1 MGIGCCEEKEYSK
14 KLLEVEN
21 MIAGMKTS
29 VVESEDRTEI
39 SQNVEQKQE
48 MNKKIGKPMQEVHY
62 PNNRKTRKT
71 RENGGEETATKSLKH
86 FLRIHG
92 HTVAV

>member
-39 SQNVEQKQE
+39 S
-48 MNKKIGKPMQEVHY
+48 
-62 PNNRKTRKT
+62 
-71 RENGGEETATKSLKH
+71 
-86 FLRIHG
+86 
-92 HTVAV
+92 